1 MTGQE
6 ARDGAVHWIGD
17 APTSLH
23 GNGAGSFERT
33 TRDPAAVTCKLCLSQ
48 LALYPPAPAPE
59 ARDNEREV
67 LKAIDALIGSVRW
80 TDREPVVSKR
90 VGGMISEALV
100 AAGYRKHPEPE
111 ITDRD
116 VVAVAIAKAADG
128 DYWKDEIREWE
139 ESEDWER
146 EAHPDNYPSTAYE
159 DRDWWRKQADAAIA
173 ALRVPVGEG
182 EQ

>member
-1 MTGQE
+1 MTGQ
-6 ARDGAVHWIGD
+6 G
-17 APTSLH
+17 
-23 GNGAGSFERT
+23 
-33 TRDPAAVTCKLCLSQ
+33 TRD
-48 LALYPPAPAPE
+48 
-59 ARDNEREV
+59 DERE
-67 LKAIDALIGSVRW
+67 ALIEAERRHARGELY
-80 TDREPVVSKR
+80 DLSKSR
-90 VGGMISEALV
+90 LTTFVEGALW
-100 AAGYRKHPEPE
+100 ALARKHPEPE

-182 EQ
+182 EQG